1 MNKRQIIASLNNIA
15 NTLDNDGLYQESSA
29 ITNVMKRLSQDD
41 SEKQDIT
48 ELSKEKLS
56 LQDPEFDKK
65 NYLRSLRLNPAM
77 QIANQATQL
86 IEEKLTESGKIE
98 YFTPDLFNIFID
110 MIEKNYDV
118 DVYKI
123 DESLQI
129 IFSEAISIIR
139 NFVME
144 EARLMAGRDSNAFK
158 KIAQSYTDIIVSQL
172 TQNMERM
179 TGEKYN
185 EFIQDQNPELG
196 FGRRVDDRLEN
207 LKTTRYQ
214 R

>member
-1 MNKRQIIASLNNIA
+1 MNKRQIIASLAKISNE
-15 NTLDNDGLYQESSA
+15 LDNDGLFKEANS

-48 ELSKEKLS
+48 QLPQEKLS

-65 NYLRSLRLNPAM
+65 SFLRRLRLNPAM

-86 IEEKLTESGKIE
+86 IEEKLTESGEIE
-98 YFTPDLFNIFID
+98 YFTADLFNIFID
-110 MIEKNYDV
+110 MIEKNYDA
-118 DVYKI
+118 DIYKI
-123 DESLQI
+123 DESLQM
-129 IFSEAISIIR
+129 IFSEAKSIIR

-144 EARLMAGRDSNAFK
+144 EARMMAGRDSDEFQ

-172 TQNMERM
+172 TQNMDRV
-179 TGEKYN
+179 TGQEYN
-185 EFIQDQNPELG
+185 DFIQEQNPELG
-196 FGRRVDDRLEN
+196 FGRRVNDRLEN
-207 LKTTRYQ
+207 LKTTRFQ

>member
-15 NTLDNDGLYQESSA
+15 NELDSTGLYREANS
-29 ITNVMKRLSQDD
+29 ITNVMKRLSQED
-41 SEKQDIT
+41 SARQDIT

-77 QIANQATQL
+77 QIANQATQY

-98 YFTPDLFNIFID
+98 YFTPDLFYIFID
-110 MIEKNYDV
+110 MIEKNYDA

-123 DESLQI
+123 DESLQM
-129 IFSEAISIIR
+129 IFSEAKSIIR

-144 EARLMAGRDSNAFK
+144 EARLMAGRDSDEFQK
-158 KIAQSYTDIIVSQL
+158 VAQSYTDIIVRQL

-179 TGEKYN
+179 TGDEYN
-185 EFIQDQNPELG
+185 KFIQDQNPELG

-207 LKTTRYQ
+207 LKTTRFQ

>member
-1 MNKRQIIASLNNIA
+1 
-15 NTLDNDGLYQESSA
+15 
-29 ITNVMKRLSQDD
+29 
-41 SEKQDIT
+41 
-48 ELSKEKLS
+48 
-56 LQDPEFDKK
+56 
-65 NYLRSLRLNPAM
+65 
-77 QIANQATQL
+77 
-86 IEEKLTESGKIE
+86 
-98 YFTPDLFNIFID
+98 
-110 MIEKNYDV
+110 
-118 DVYKI
+118 
-123 DESLQI
+123 
-129 IFSEAISIIR
+129 
-139 NFVME
+139 
-144 EARLMAGRDSNAFK
+144 MAGRDSNAFK